1 MAKLNNLTR
10 EFVEINILSPKIF
23 LALPMKSTVV
33 PLVVSEKSLFLNFDQ
48 SETSIVH
55 CGLVWS
61 PIRKLATW

>member
-33 PLVVSEKSLFLNFDQ
+33 PLVVSEKILFLNFDH

-61 PIRKLATW
+61 PIRKPATW